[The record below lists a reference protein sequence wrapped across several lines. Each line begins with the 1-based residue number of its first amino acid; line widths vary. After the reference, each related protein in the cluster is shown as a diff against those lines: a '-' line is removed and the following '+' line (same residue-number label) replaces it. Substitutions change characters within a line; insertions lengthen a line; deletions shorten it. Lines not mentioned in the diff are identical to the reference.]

1 MVMASAGTNLPGGG
15 DGNPAGASFSS
26 APGCRMR
33 KRRRLVPPAVA
44 ATAAGS
50 SEGGAVAAAGP
61 SRDKHKR
68 VRPASPSASSSSA
81 SSSSGVD
88 SDDGGAQGEGGVVDA
103 EEEETELPPA
113 GPPPPQQQQ
122 QIPAAASWEWPVA
135 FGSLSVAGRSR
146 DMEDTVSLR
155 PGFYT
160 WVDGSPMHFFAV
172 FDGHGGSHV
181 AELCRDRMH
190 EFLAE
195 ELAAEAADFPQRLR
209 RLQQQQAAAAGQST
223 TSSVAA
229 GAAGSSSAQQQDKE
243 EEEEEEEERAWRA
256 ALSRAFRRVDALAS
270 QACACGRV
278 TTPPCRCPL
287 SGNSGIVGSTA
298 VVAVLVRGRV
308 VVANCGD
315 SRAVLCRRRGPAAA
329 LPVQLSDDHKPKRPD
344 ELARIQAA
352 GGRVVFNNGHRVRG
366 ILAMSRALGDRML
379 RPEVIAEPE
388 ITVTDR
394 MLEDECLILASDGMW
409 DAVPNEIACSVARQC
424 LQDGNPA
431 PAPVHDAAAGAAAAG
446 PEPAARCTNAASLLV
461 RLAFGRDSWD
471 NISVVVIDLQRRE

>member
-1 MVMASAGTNLPGGG
+1 MVMASAGTNMPGGG
-15 DGNPAGASFSS
+15 DGSPASAPFSS

-33 KRRRLVPPAVA
+33 KRRRLAPPAVP
-44 ATAAGS
+44 AAGS
-50 SEGGAVAAAGP
+50 SEGAAAGP

-68 VRPASPSASSSSA
+68 VRPASPSTSSSS
-81 SSSSGVD
+81 SQPSDVD
-88 SDDGGAQGEGGVVDA
+88 SEQGEEGGVVDA
-103 EEEETELPPA
+103 AEEELPPA
-113 GPPPPQQQQ
+113 GPPPPPQV
-122 QIPAAASWEWPVA
+122 PAAREWPVA

-155 PGFYT
+155 PGFCT
-160 WVDGSPMHFFAV
+160 WADGSPMHFFAV

-195 ELAAEAADFPQRLR
+195 ELAAEAAAFPQRR
-209 RLQQQQAAAAGQST
+209 QQQQQAAAVAPGEG
-223 TSSVAA
+223 TSSAA
-229 GAAGSSSAQQQDKE
+229 GAGAASSSAQQAE
-243 EEEEEEEERAWRA
+243 NEEEEERAWRA
-256 ALSRAFRRVDALAS
+256 ALQRAFRRVDALAS
-270 QACACGRV
+270 RACACGRV
-278 TTPPCRCPL
+278 ASPPCRCPL
-287 SGNSGIVGSTA
+287 SGSSGIVGSTA

-315 SRAVLCRRRGPAAA
+315 SRAVLCRRRA
-329 LPVQLSDDHKPKRPD
+329 PVPLSDDHKPNRPD

-394 MLEDECLILASDGMW
+394 TPEDECLILASDGMW

-424 LQDGNPA
+424 LQDGNTA
-431 PAPVHDAAAGAAAAG
+431 APVDDAAAAAAG
-446 PEPAARCTNAASLLV
+446 PEPAARCSNAASLLV

>member
-1 MVMASAGTNLPGGG
+1 MVMASAGTNMPSNGG

-33 KRRRLVPPAVA
+33 KRRRLAPPAVA

-68 VRPASPSASSSSA
+68 VRPASPSASSSSSQA
-81 SSSSGVD
+81 PSDAD
-88 SDDGGAQGEGGVVDA
+88 SDDDDDGEQGEGGAVDA
-103 EEEETELPPA
+103 EEELPPA
-113 GPPPPQQQQ
+113 GPPAPPMPQQL
-122 QIPAAASWEWPVA
+122 PAAAAPREWPLA

-195 ELAAEAADFPQRLR
+195 ELAAEAAAFPERLR
-209 RLQQQQAAAAGQST
+209 HRQHQQAAAAAGEGTT
-223 TSSVAA
+223 TSAA
-229 GAAGSSSAQQQDKE
+229 AASSSAHHQQD
-243 EEEEEEEERAWRA
+243 EEEEEEERAWRA
-256 ALSRAFRRVDALAS
+256 ALQRAFRRVDALAS

-278 TTPPCRCPL
+278 ATPPCRCPL

-329 LPVQLSDDHKPKRPD
+329 LPVQLSDDHKPNRPD

>member
-1 MVMASAGTNLPGGG
+1 MVMASAGTNMPGSGG
-15 DGNPAGASFSS
+15 DANPAGASFSP
-26 APGCRMR
+26 APGCRVR
-33 KRRRLVPPAVA
+33 KRRRLPPLA
-44 ATAAGS
+44 AASSGS
-50 SEGGAVAAAGP
+50 GGGGAAAGP

-68 VRPASPSASSSSA
+68 VRSASPLSASSSSTTSA
-81 SSSSGVD
+81 SDAD
-88 SDDGGAQGEGGVVDA
+88 SDEGEQGEGGVVDA
-103 EEEETELPPA
+103 EEELPPA
-113 GPPPPQQQQ
+113 GPPPQL
-122 QIPAAASWEWPVA
+122 PAAAAAREWPVA

-195 ELAAEAADFPQRLR
+195 ELAAEAAAFPQRLR
-209 RLQQQQAAAAGQST
+209 RRQQQQQEAAGEG
-223 TSSVAA
+223 TSSPPA
-229 GAAGSSSAQQQDKE
+229 GASSGGATLSSAQEKE
-243 EEEEEEEERAWRA
+243 EDEEERAWRA
-256 ALSRAFRRVDALAS
+256 ALQRAFRRVDALAS

-278 TTPPCRCPL
+278 ATPRCRCPL

-315 SRAVLCRRRGPAAA
+315 SRAVLCRRRGTAAA
-329 LPVQLSDDHKPKRPD
+329 LPVQLSDDHKPNRPD

-394 MLEDECLILASDGMW
+394 TPEDECLILASDGMW
-409 DAVPNEIACSVARQC
+409 DAVSNEIACSVARQC
-424 LQDGNPA
+424 LQDGNPDA
-431 PAPVHDAAAGAAAAG
+431 PTDDAVAATREGPAAG
-446 PEPAARCTNAASLLV
+446 PEPAARCSNAASLLV

>member
-1 MVMASAGTNLPGGG
+1 MVMASAGTNRPGGG
-15 DGNPAGASFSS
+15 DGSPASAPFSS

-33 KRRRLVPPAVA
+33 KRRRLAPPAQ
-44 ATAAGS
+44 AAGS
-50 SEGGAVAAAGP
+50 SGSGGGGAGAGP
-61 SRDKHKR
+61 SRDKYKR
-68 VRPASPSASSSSA
+68 LRPASPSTSSSSQPSDA
-81 SSSSGVD
+81 DSG
-88 SDDGGAQGEGGVVDA
+88 DGGEQGEEGAVDA
-103 EEEETELPPA
+103 EEEEELPQA
-113 GPPPPQQQQ
+113 GPPPPPQQQQ
-122 QIPAAASWEWPVA
+122 VPASAAARAWPVA

-155 PGFYT
+155 PGFCT
-160 WVDGSPMHFFAV
+160 WADGSPMHFFAV

-195 ELAAEAADFPQRLR
+195 ELAAEAAAFPQ
-209 RLQQQQAAAAGQST
+209 RLQQQQQAASAAGEGG
-223 TSSVAA
+223 TSSAA
-229 GAAGSSSAQQQDKE
+229 GADAASSSSAQQQEK
-243 EEEEEEEERAWRA
+243 EEEEEERAWRA

-270 QACACGRV
+270 RACACGRV
-278 TTPPCRCPL
+278 ASPPCRCPL
-287 SGNSGIVGSTA
+287 SGSSGIVGSTA

-315 SRAVLCRRRGPAAA
+315 SRAVLCRRRA
-329 LPVQLSDDHKPKRPD
+329 PVPLSDDHKPNRPD

-394 MLEDECLILASDGMW
+394 TPEDECLILASDGMW

-431 PAPVHDAAAGAAAAG
+431 TAPVDDAAAASGEGVAAAG
-446 PEPAARCTNAASLLV
+446 PEPAERCSNAASLLV

-471 NISVVVIDLQRRE
+471 NISVVVIDLQRRQ